1 MGCVVT
7 SILNPLRRAG
17 EEMNSTRPLVF
28 FVPFCVILLMCAEGV
43 SEAAENVLRGR
54 GGLVSFPSLSV

>member
-1 MGCVVT
+1 MGCVMT

-28 FVPFCVILLMCAEGV
+28 FVPFCVVLLCVLGASQKLQKMLEAGV
-43 SEAAENVLRGR
+43 D
-54 GGLVSFPSLSV
+54 VS

>member
-28 FVPFCVILLMCAEGV
+28 FVPFCVILLKCAGGIL
-43 SEAAENVLRGR
+43 EASENV
-54 GGLVSFPSLSV
+54 